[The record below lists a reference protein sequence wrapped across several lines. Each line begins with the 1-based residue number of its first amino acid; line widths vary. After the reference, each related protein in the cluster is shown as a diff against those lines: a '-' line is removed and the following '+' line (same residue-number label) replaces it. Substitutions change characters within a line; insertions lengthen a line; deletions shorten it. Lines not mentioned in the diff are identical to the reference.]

1 MEGGVRMKRGGRQA
15 GTPNKVTAE
24 MKDILQN
31 VLAETLADDIRAL
44 TPAERLRLLKYIIPT
59 PADKEINE
67 YQQPI
72 IIQVPTNL

>member
-1 MEGGVRMKRGGRQA
+1 MKRGGRKA

-24 MKDILQN
+24 IREVLQN
-31 VLAETLADDIRAL
+31 VLLESLEADVRSL
-44 TPAERLRLLKYIIPT
+44 TPVERLKLLRHIVPT
-59 PADKEINE
+59 PTDKEINE

>member
-1 MEGGVRMKRGGRQA
+1 MKRGGRQA

-24 MKDILQN
+24 IRNILQN

-44 TPAERLRLLKYIIPT
+44 TPVERLRLLKYIIPT
-59 PADKEINE
+59 PADKEIDE

>member
-1 MEGGVRMKRGGRQA
+1 MKNGGRKA

-24 MKDILQN
+24 MRTILQN
-31 VLAETLADDIRAL
+31 ILAETLADDIRSL
-44 TPAERLRLLKYIIPT
+44 TAVERLKLLKYVIATPT
-59 PADKEINE
+59 DKEINE

>member
-1 MEGGVRMKRGGRQA
+1 MKNGGRKA

-24 MKDILQN
+24 MRTILQN
-31 VLAETLADDIRAL
+31 ILAETLADDIRSL
-44 TPAERLRLLKYIIPT
+44 TAVERLKLLKYVITTPT
-59 PADKEINE
+59 EKDINE

>member
-1 MEGGVRMKRGGRQA
+1 MKRGGRKA

-24 MKDILQN
+24 IREVLQN
-31 VLAETLADDIRAL
+31 VLLESLESDVRSL
-44 TPAERLRLLKYIIPT
+44 TPAERLKLLRYIVPT

>member
-1 MEGGVRMKRGGRQA
+1 MKNGGRKA

-24 MKDILQN
+24 MRTILQN
-31 VLAETLADDIRAL
+31 ILAETLADDVRSL
-44 TPAERLRLLKYIIPT
+44 TAVERLKLLKYVIATPT
-59 PADKEINE
+59 DKEINE

>member
-1 MEGGVRMKRGGRQA
+1 MKNGGRKA

-24 MKDILQN
+24 MRTILQN
-31 VLAETLADDIRAL
+31 ILSETLADDIRSL
-44 TPAERLRLLKYIIPT
+44 TAVERLKLLKYVIATPT
-59 PADKEINE
+59 EKDINE

>member
-1 MEGGVRMKRGGRQA
+1 MEGSIRMKRGGRKA

-24 MKDILQN
+24 MREILQN

-44 TPAERLRLLKYIIPT
+44 TPAERLKLLRYIVPT
-59 PADKEINE
+59 PTDKELNE

>member
-1 MEGGVRMKRGGRQA
+1 MKRGGRKA

-24 MKDILQN
+24 MRTILQN
-31 VLAETLADDIRAL
+31 ILAETLADDIRSL
-44 TPAERLRLLKYIIPT
+44 TAVERLKLLKYVIATPT
-59 PADKEINE
+59 DKEINE

>member
-1 MEGGVRMKRGGRQA
+1 MKRGGRKA

-24 MKDILQN
+24 MREILQK
-31 VLAETLADDIRAL
+31 VLSESLEADIRSL
-44 TPAERLRLLKYIIPT
+44 TPAERLKLLKYIIPT
-59 PADKEINE
+59 PTDKEINE

>member
-1 MEGGVRMKRGGRQA
+1 MERSVRMKRGGRKA

-24 MKDILQN
+24 MREILQN

-44 TPAERLRLLKYIIPT
+44 TPAERLKLLRYVIATPT
-59 PADKEINE
+59 DKEINE

>member
-1 MEGGVRMKRGGRQA
+1 MRE
-15 GTPNKVTAE
+15 
-24 MKDILQN
+24 ILQN

-44 TPAERLRLLKYIIPT
+44 TPAERLKLLRYVIATPT
-59 PADKEINE
+59 DKEINE